1 MRSALVATRYA
12 SIVTFAALIGGFA
25 ARASAQQQ
33 QQPPMQ
39 AGGLAPPPPMQSG
52 GLAPPPPG
60 SGPPP
65 PAPTYP
71 PPPGQTYPPPAYPT
85 ATQYPGSPSNATQ
98 RHLEASVQE
107 DSGRGLE
114 YAYFQLEGGVQ
125 HASLTAIKQDG
136 VLLAG
141 TDKNSGFAPY
151 FGGAGGMRFVYV
163 TVGPRFR
170 YASFTDWSVWTLNL
184 DVGWHAPFGK
194 LDTYGT
200 IGAGYTKVTLS
211 DEVKARSGDSSIGGF
226 DIRLG
231 SGLDYY
237 FSNVFSVGGMIA
249 IDFVRLS
256 RGPVGSNGTTAG
268 RPPEWNQ
275 DASSIGLVLNAG
287 LVAGLHF

>member
-1 MRSALVATRYA
+1 MRSAPVATRYA
-12 SIVTFAALIGGFA
+12 SIFTFTALIGA
-25 ARASAQQQ
+25 WSARASAQQPQ
-33 QQPPMQ
+33 QPMQ

-71 PPPGQTYPPPAYPT
+71 PATYPG
-85 ATQYPGSPSNATQ
+85 ATQYPDPNAPNATQ
-98 RHLEASVQE
+98 RQLEASERE

-114 YAYFQLEGGVQ
+114 FAYFQLEGGVQ
-125 HASLTAIKQDG
+125 HASLTAIKEDG
-136 VLLAG
+136 MLLAG

-151 FGGAGGMRFVYV
+151 FGGTAGMRFVYV

-170 YASFTDWSVWTLNL
+170 YAPFTDWSVWTLNL

-194 LDTYGT
+194 LETDGT

-211 DEVKARSGDSSIGGF
+211 DEVKARSGDTSIGGF

-237 FSNVFSVGGMIA
+237 FSNAFSVGGMIA
-249 IDFVRLS
+249 VDFLRLS
-256 RGPVGSNGTTAG
+256 RGPVPSNGTMAG
-268 RPPEWNQ
+268 WPPEWNQ

-287 LVAGLHF
+287 LTAGLHF

>member
-1 MRSALVATRYA
+1 
-12 SIVTFAALIGGFA
+12 
-25 ARASAQQQ
+25 
-33 QQPPMQ
+33 
-39 AGGLAPPPPMQSG
+39 
-52 GLAPPPPG
+52 
-60 SGPPP
+60 
-65 PAPTYP
+65 
-71 PPPGQTYPPPAYPT
+71 
-85 ATQYPGSPSNATQ
+85 
-98 RHLEASVQE
+98 VQE

-136 VLLAG
+136 ILLAG

-211 DEVKARSGDSSIGGF
+211 DEVKARSGDTSIGGF

-256 RGPVGSNGTTAG
+256 RGPVPSNGTMAG
-268 RPPEWNQ
+268 WPPEWNQ

-287 LVAGLHF
+287 LTAGLHF